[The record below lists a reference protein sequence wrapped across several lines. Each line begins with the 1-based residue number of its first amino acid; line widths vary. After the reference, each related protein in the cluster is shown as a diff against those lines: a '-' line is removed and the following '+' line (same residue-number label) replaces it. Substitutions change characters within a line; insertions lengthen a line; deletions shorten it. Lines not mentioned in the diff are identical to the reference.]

1 MTDIKIKVSK
11 DKELWEVWGKN
22 DDNPDTL
29 LKGLSVI
36 LRGAGFELRE
46 DSFAWKKVS

>member
-29 LKGLSVI
+29 LKDYSGTIDRMSLLKSA
-36 LRGAGFELRE
+36 LAKG
-46 DSFAWKKVS
+46 